1 MQPPQL
7 SRSEKIERIEMAFN
21 MKKSVS
27 MALIVFASLLPFSLA
42 FSDSERTDGKTKAHL
57 LEEILALN
65 KQISKMN
72 YINKRSRNIL
82 KSTKNKYSYE
92 IYLSFIHIHKT
103 FLWCSDL
110 SHWLSQ
116 TYNHKNCMSPHI
128 IGRLNANKKSIIK
141 SLSYI
146 NKIYKNTNNINL
158 LNIIDTQEKVIDSG
172 LAQLEKILTFAQ
184 EVEKKP

>member
-1 MQPPQL
+1 MQPSKL
-7 SRSEKIERIEMAFN
+7 SRSEKIERIEMVFN

-27 MALIVFASLLPFSLA
+27 LVLIVFVCLLPCNAA
-42 FSDSERTDGKTKAHL
+42 FSDNEKMDGKTKAHL

-92 IYLSFIHIHKT
+92 IYLSFINIHKT

-116 TYNHKNCMSPHI
+116 TYNDKDSMNPHI
-128 IGRLNANKKSIIK
+128 IGRLNANKKSILK
-141 SLSYI
+141 SLAYI
-146 NKIYKNTNNINL
+146 NKIYKNINNISL
-158 LNIIDTQEKVIDSG
+158 LNIIDTQEKVIASG
-172 LAQLEKILTFAQ
+172 LVQLEKILTFA
-184 EVEKKP
+184 EKVEKKP

>member
-1 MQPPQL
+1 MVL
-7 SRSEKIERIEMAFN
+7 
-21 MKKSVS
+21 V
-27 MALIVFASLLPFSLA
+27 VFAFLLQSSIA
-42 FSDSERTDGKTKAHL
+42 FSDSEETDGKTKAHL

-92 IYLSFIHIHKT
+92 IYLLFINIHKT

-110 SHWLSQ
+110 AHWLSQ
-116 TYNHKNCMSPHI
+116 TYNRKDSMNPHI
-128 IGRLNANKKSIIK
+128 IGRLKANKNSILK

-146 NKIYKNTNNINL
+146 NKIYKNINNINL

-172 LAQLEKILTFAQ
+172 LGRLEKILTFAQ